1 MTMPTTS
8 RNLLAKVRHALVA
21 TRGRVSAANPDQQR
35 DAEAGDTLI
44 EVLIALVVLGIAVV
58 AMLLA
63 FGAALS
69 GSAEHRT
76 LTNIATAKKTV
87 TQQIVAQLQNAN
99 PPLYLACASATNYQA
114 PNGSNAILFTNLP
127 TGYSAQ
133 VSGVGLWDASDS
145 LFDLTQAACQTA
157 LTASN
162 NQSAPQLISATVTYP
177 SGGSSVVTAVVNNPA
192 SPTPPA
198 AGAAAKLFFYTQ
210 PGGALG
216 AQNLAPQPVVEVE
229 DAQGIA
235 VTTDLSD
242 VVLSL
247 TTANGGAVPSGT
259 TLSGCVGSENGGYVT
274 FTGCNVNK
282 IGTYALKA
290 TDSALGANYSLLSNP
305 FTISTGPP
313 SQIVFTQQPSN
324 STGGTAFATQPQIT
338 VEDAG
343 GNTVTTDT
351 SSVSL
356 AVTTGSGPG
365 TLACTTNPLNA
376 TAGVANFSGCSVN
389 TIGTTYTLTAT
400 DVEPS
405 GTLTAT
411 SAVFTISVG
420 APAQLAFTQHTGPS
434 TGGAA
439 FGTQPKVAIEDAG
452 GNIIPNRQCGLQP
465 TRSRWPSTA
474 DWHAVDSGTGTDAIR
489 NCGGRHRHLR
499 RLQDHAG
506 NGWLVHAEGDRL
518 DPDAAHGQQQ
528 IVHRGRGS

>member
-8 RNLLAKVRHALVA
+8 PNLLAKVRHALVA
-21 TRGRVSAANPDQQR
+21 ARGRVSTANPDQQR

-114 PNGSNAILFTNLP
+114 PNGSNAISFTNLP

-198 AGAAAKLFFYTQ
+198 VGAAAKLFFYTQ
-210 PGGALG
+210 PGGALS

-229 DAQGIA
+229 DAQGTA

-282 IGTYALKA
+282 IGTYALEGHRLCPGSELQPA
-290 TDSALGANYSLLSNP
+290 
-305 FTISTGPP
+305 
-313 SQIVFTQQPSN
+313 QQPVHHQHRSAQ
-324 STGGTAFATQPQIT
+324 SDRVHPATEQL
-338 VEDAG
+338 DRWH
-343 GNTVTTDT
+343 
-351 SSVSL
+351 
-356 AVTTGSGPG
+356 
-365 TLACTTNPLNA
+365 
-376 TAGVANFSGCSVN
+376 GVR
-389 TIGTTYTLTAT
+389 
-400 DVEPS
+400 
-405 GTLTAT
+405 
-411 SAVFTISVG
+411 
-420 APAQLAFTQHTGPS
+420 H
-434 TGGAA
+434 
-439 FGTQPKVAIEDAG
+439 
-452 GNIIPNRQCGLQP
+452 
-465 TRSRWPSTA
+465 STA
-474 DWHAVDSGTGTDAIR
+474 DHRRGCRWEHRDDGHVK
-489 NCGGRHRHLR
+489 CEPGG
-499 RLQDHAG
+499 DDG
-506 NGWLVHAEGDRL
+506 
-518 DPDAAHGQQQ
+518 
-528 IVHRGRGS
+528 